1 MENQLKAPSDHDH
14 TCETIKQRAVKP
26 PQKNETS
33 ESRATPR
40 VIASERARATR
51 SASERATTITSTSE
65 SEQQRRERK
74 AERKG
79 ITMGSEIS
87 KEKKGEGQSA
97 E

>member
-1 MENQLKAPSDHDH
+1 MRDHK
-14 TCETIKQRAVKP
+14 TESSETSTKD
-26 PQKNETS
+26 ETS

-74 AERKG
+74 TERKG